1 MFVRDDCV
9 FDEVDD
15 KGKRE
20 RKFVEEFSNF
30 NNILLN
36 IEESYVD
43 DFKENVDDEEMEWE
57 RRISMKMI
65 VKDEVWDKEDDVK
78 FDEVL

>member
-1 MFVRDDCV
+1 M
-9 FDEVDD
+9 
-15 KGKRE
+15 
-20 RKFVEEFSNF
+20 
-30 NNILLN
+30 LN

-65 VKDEVWDKEDDVK
+65 VKDEVWDNEDDVK